1 MPPEGSLLIF
11 NWEPVCVTCSWLD
24 WTLSHILGAI
34 CPRCSHL
41 ANSMPDIWKHI
52 ELISIWNHEHAF
64 WTIQCIYCSFYKS
77 LVLPVDGDV
86 VAATVQ
92 DFDNKCVSITELQCG
107 PRILTVNG
115 EYIVDS
121 AQSVLWSLL
130 YLFQERSH
138 LDPNWNDK
146 WEEQKK
152 KIEYDIQQSCGGESL
167 HLQKNLSKL
176 VVRTEGLRRS
186 SCTSALH
193 SRYKPPSSCL
203 HPSPFCCVKPRVLFE
218 LTLHY
223 RIVIYT
229 ELRA

>member
-1 MPPEGSLLIF
+1 MCNLLLAGSDTESRTQGHLPTAF
-11 NWEPVCVTCSWLD
+11 SSGGFHAWYMKAHWAHKYMKPWTCILD
-24 WTLSHILGAI
+24 NTMHIL
-34 CPRCSHL
+34 
-41 ANSMPDIWKHI
+41 
-52 ELISIWNHEHAF
+52 
-64 WTIQCIYCSFYKS
+64 QFYS
-77 LVLPVDGDV
+77 LVLPVDGDI

-92 DFDNKCVSITELQCG
+92 DFDNKCVSITDLQCG
-107 PRILTVNG
+107 PRILTING

-167 HLQKNLSKL
+167 HLQKNPSKL

-186 SCTSALH
+186 SCTSALR

-203 HPSPFCCVKPRVLFE
+203 HPSAFCCVKPRVLFE
-218 LTLHY
+218 WTLRY
-223 RIVIYT
+223 RLVIYT